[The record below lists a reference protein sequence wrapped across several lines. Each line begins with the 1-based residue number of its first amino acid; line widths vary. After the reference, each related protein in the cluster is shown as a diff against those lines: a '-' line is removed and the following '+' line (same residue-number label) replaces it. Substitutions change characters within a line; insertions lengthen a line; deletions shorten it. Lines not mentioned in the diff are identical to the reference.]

1 MSDKLQAAREYILQ
15 KIERGELAGGAK
27 LPAAREYSEEIG
39 VSLPITQ
46 MAFNSLTR
54 DGILAS
60 VPRQGTYVRRDWNCR
75 ILPGSFRTF
84 RPVWTEI
91 IRDQVV
97 PEVPGLRICD
107 AFRESAF
114 EIRSTFDANWRQD
127 DYLDL
132 NEFLEE
138 AYPDRGDFFMTQFQ
152 SFHARDGK
160 LYAIPL
166 IFSPWVIC
174 CNVRMI
180 EAARGELPRP
190 DWHWQDFLALI
201 GLLRR
206 KYPPKQVFDL
216 WYSPTFRLTFL
227 FRSGGAVLERAA
239 DGSCRVRLDEPE
251 SIAGLKRLQELS
263 RVLGDSRLHWY
274 DSRSSFRA
282 GTMALAAAARED
294 VDFNAAFEWISV
306 PLPMLPGGADRTRQ
320 ANDLLCVR
328 RQVTDFRQVAEVVR
342 LLLSQQVQ
350 DRLGAIRY
358 GIPIRRSSA
367 IRSFNEEDRRDA
379 VFFSE
384 LPKIVPDHSLG
395 WSELQR
401 LLLTGIDRIRHG
413 QAEPEPV
420 ATELAAAFRTIIR
433 YS

>member
-1 MSDKLQAAREYILQ
+1 
-15 KIERGELAGGAK
+15 
-27 LPAAREYSEEIG
+27 
-39 VSLPITQ
+39 
-46 MAFNSLTR
+46 
-54 DGILAS
+54 
-60 VPRQGTYVRRDWNCR
+60 
-75 ILPGSFRTF
+75 
-84 RPVWTEI
+84 
-91 IRDQVV
+91 
-97 PEVPGLRICD
+97 
-107 AFRESAF
+107 
-114 EIRSTFDANWRQD
+114 
-127 DYLDL
+127 
-132 NEFLEE
+132 
-138 AYPDRGDFFMTQFQ
+138 
-152 SFHARDGK
+152 
-160 LYAIPL
+160 
-166 IFSPWVIC
+166 
-174 CNVRMI
+174 
-180 EAARGELPRP
+180 
-190 DWHWQDFLALI
+190 
-201 GLLRR
+201 
-206 KYPPKQVFDL
+206 
-216 WYSPTFRLTFL
+216 
-227 FRSGGAVLERAA
+227 
-239 DGSCRVRLDEPE
+239 
-251 SIAGLKRLQELS
+251 
-263 RVLGDSRLHWY
+263 
-274 DSRSSFRA
+274 
-282 GTMALAAAARED
+282 MALAAAARED

>member
-1 MSDKLQAAREYILQ
+1 MIVHSGDFKVDLTPIDGDTINLARLGQLGQDGVLLLLCESTNADRPGYTPT
-15 KIERGELAGGAK
+15 ENTVGASFEQIFFSNK
-27 LPAAREYSEEIG
+27 EK
-39 VSLPITQ
+39 
-46 MAFNSLTR
+46 
-54 DGILAS
+54 
-60 VPRQGTYVRRDWNCR
+60 R
-75 ILPGSFRTF
+75 I
-84 RPVWTEI
+84 VI
-91 IRDQVV
+91 
-97 PEVPGLRICD
+97 
-107 AFRESAF
+107 
-114 EIRSTFDANWRQD
+114 STFSSNVHRVQQIISHSEKFGRKVAITGRSMVNIVGVATELG
-127 DYLDL
+127 Y
-132 NEFLEE
+132 
-138 AYPDRGDFFMTQFQ
+138 MTV
-152 SFHARDGK
+152 SDGV
-160 LYAIPL
+160 L
-166 IFSPWVIC
+166 IDIADVK
-174 CNVRMI
+174 
-180 EAARGELPRP
+180 
-190 DWHWQDFLALI
+190 
-201 GLLRR
+201 
-206 KYPPKQVFDL
+206 KYPPEQVVDL

-227 FRSGGAVLERAA
+227 FRSGGAALERAA

-251 SIAGLKRLQELS
+251 SVAGLKRLQELS
-263 RVLGDSRLHWY
+263 RILGDSRLHWY

-350 DRLGAIRY
+350 DRLGAIRE
-358 GIPIRRSSA
+358 GFTLRRSSA
-367 IRSFNEEDRRDA
+367 IRSFNEEDCRDA